1 MDSTIKGSLIGA
13 GAVLA
18 GISISELLAWIRANR
33 LRESERR
40 SLAGALAAELRAL
53 LTRWD
58 EVKPKAGQALPA
70 DIRWSSEEDYF
81 PIYDGAGQLL
91 SLLPRELAIETAAC
105 YMRIKVL
112 LDKLR
117 LVNQH
122 CVARSSAP
130 TASVRSVAD
139 TAITG
144 GLADAVKYAAGA
156 VDTAEDLVKN
166 LDAVSAERSPATRF
180 WHLCCRPWR
189 WVWNRLFSWRRRP
202 PEPARTG

>member
-1 MDSTIKGSLIGA
+1 M
-13 GAVLA
+13 
-18 GISISELLAWIRANR
+18 
-33 LRESERR
+33 
-40 SLAGALAAELRAL
+40 AAELRAL

-58 EVKPKAGQALPA
+58 EVKPVQGKALPN
-70 DIRWSSEEDYF
+70 DIRWSSEENYF
-81 PIYDGAGQLL
+81 PLFDGAGQRLL
-91 SLLPRELAIETAAC
+91 LLPRELAIKTAIC
-105 YMRIKVL
+105 YMRLKVL

-130 TASVRSVAD
+130 SASVRSVAD

-156 VDTAEDLVKN
+156 VDSTEELVKN

-189 WVWNRLFSWRRRP
+189 WIWNRLSSWRRRP
-202 PEPARTG
+202 PEPVRTG